1 MNIFEKDKKS
11 FQVPISSCQT
21 LFDDKL
27 ITCRESDALI
37 YALRKLHDNNAGV
50 LVVQADTD
58 EYTIGLLF
66 MSDLVHLVR

>member
-1 MNIFEKDKKS
+1 MNSFEKDKEC

-27 ITCRESDALI
+27 ITCRESDALF
-37 YALRKLHDNNAGV
+37 YAIRKLHDNRAGV